1 MKEQMRE
8 GSGIPEC
15 GVLTVR
21 AEEMANSKCIVV
33 ITVDCVNLENKDVF
47 TKSVSFVYNIYE
59 LLRLFNLMYS

>member
-21 AEEMANSKCIVV
+21 AEEMANSKRIVE
-33 ITVDCVNLENKDVF
+33 IRIDCSQLDNKDVF
-47 TKSVSFVYNIYE
+47 SK
-59 LLRLFNLMYS
+59 

>member
-21 AEEMANSKCIVV
+21 AEEMANSKRIVE
-33 ITVDCVNLENKDVF
+33 IRIDCSQLDNKDVF
-47 TKSVSFVYNIYE
+47 SKSVSFYIVDKN
-59 LLRLFNLMYS
+59 